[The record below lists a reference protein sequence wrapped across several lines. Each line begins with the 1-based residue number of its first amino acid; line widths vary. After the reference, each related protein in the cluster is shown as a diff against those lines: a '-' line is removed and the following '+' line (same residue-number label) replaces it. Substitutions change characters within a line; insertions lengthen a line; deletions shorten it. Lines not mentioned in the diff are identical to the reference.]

1 MTDTRDPRDGR
12 DPAAEPRQDPARGNE
27 DVLPARPGETPT
39 SGDVEQGRGAQVP
52 AERQGDPVTDPGL
65 AEHEPRPVDV
75 DPRLEKR
82 AERQVAAMFGLSALL
97 TLAFCVAYF
106 AIPDDAVFADTSA
119 MNLALGT
126 TLGLALLAI
135 GFGAVQWARTLM
147 DDHEIVEM
155 RHPAASSPEDRADVV
170 ATLEQGNEESGFG
183 RRPLIRNSLFGALG
197 VLALPTVIL
206 LRDLGPLPGDAPR
219 VTVWARGVR
228 VVVDVTGEPIRP
240 EEMEV
245 GQLVNATPAV
255 FFETDEEG
263 EPLYEGTEL
272 LNAQAKAAVIVVRM
286 EPSEITPTP
295 GREDWGID
303 GILCYSKICPHLGCP
318 ISLWEQTTRNLI
330 CPCHQSTFDL
340 KDGGSVVFGPA
351 KRPVPQLELGIDDEG
366 YLIAMGDFADPVGPS
381 YPEMYQ
387 D

>member
-1 MTDTRDPRDGR
+1 MSDERRPH
-12 DPAAEPRQDPARGNE
+12 EPGNE
-27 DVLPARPGETPT
+27 DALPARPGKTPT
-39 SGDVEQGRGAQVP
+39 TGDVEHDRHASVP

-65 AEHEPRPVDV
+65 DEHEPRLADV
-75 DPRLEKR
+75 DPALEKR
-82 AERQVAAMFGLSALL
+82 AERQVAALFGLSALL

-106 AIPDDAVFADTSA
+106 AIPADAVFANTSA

-135 GFGAVQWARTLM
+135 GMGAVQWARTLM

-155 RHPAASSPEDRADVV
+155 RHPAASPPEDRAEAVAVV
-170 ATLEQGNEESGFG
+170 EQGNEESGFG

-197 VLALPTVIL
+197 VLALPTVVL
-206 LRDLGPLPGDAPR
+206 LRDLGPTPGDAPR
-219 VTVWARGVR
+219 TTVWTRGVR

-245 GQLVNATPAV
+245 GQLVNATPGV
-255 FFETDEEG
+255 LFDTDEEG
-263 EPLYEGTEL
+263 EPLYEGADL

-286 EPSEITPTP
+286 EPAEITAPE
-295 GREDWGID
+295 GREDWGVD

-340 KDGGSVVFGPA
+340 ADGGSVVFGPA
-351 KRPVPQLELGIDDEG
+351 RRAVPQLQLGVDDEG
-366 YLIAMGDFADPVGPS
+366 YLVALDDFADPVGPS